1 MTVET
6 NVLEVASDSPART
19 LALGECVGRSLVGGL
34 VLGLVGPLGA
44 GKTQLVKGI
53 ARGNEADPETSVT
66 SPTFTLVH
74 EYAGRLTLYHAD
86 VYRLQGSSELL
97 GLGFDEWLRPDATVV
112 VEWADRMRDVLPDDA
127 LWVTCAVTG
136 DEQRMLRFEAR
147 GEVSGR
153 SLENLRRAIC

>member
-1 MTVET
+1 MTDDV
-6 NVLEVASDSPART
+6 NVLEAVSDSPAGT

-34 VLGLVGPLGA
+34 VVGLIGPLGA

-53 ARGNEADPETSVT
+53 ARGNEADPATSVT

-86 VYRLQGSSELL
+86 VYRLRKAEELL
-97 GLGFDEWLRPDATVV
+97 GLGFDEWMRPDAAVV
-112 VEWADRMRDVLPDDA
+112 VEWADRMREVLPDDV
-127 LWVTCAVTG
+127 LWVTCVVTG
-136 DEQRMLRFEAR
+136 DESRRLRFDAR

-153 SLENLRRAIC
+153 ALERLRLAVC

>member
-1 MTVET
+1 MTIDA
-6 NVLEVASDSPART
+6 NVFEVASDSPART

-53 ARGNEADPETSVT
+53 ARGNEAAPETSVT

-86 VYRLQGSSELL
+86 VYRLRGAAELL
-97 GLGFDEWLRPDATVV
+97 GLGFDEWMRPDAAVV
-112 VEWADRMRDVLPDDA
+112 VEWADRMRDVLPDDT
-127 LWVTCAVTG
+127 LWVTCEVTG
-136 DEQRMLRFEAR
+136 DERRTLRFEAR
-147 GEVSGR
+147 GELSGR
-153 SLENLRRAIC
+153 ALETLRREIC